1 MKRKVFAYPYIVWMA
16 LFIAVPMVFIFYYAF
31 NVDGSFSFSKA
42 WATLSDISKWRVLW
56 VSIEIAAGTTIFC
69 LLLGYP
75 VAYILSNMR
84 KSVAGFISV
93 LFFVPRWMNFV
104 LRTYAWQAILEYAIP
119 NMLGWTD
126 KTLTGSVWA
135 VMMVLVYNFIPFMV
149 MPLYNSLSKIDRSLI
164 EASNDL
170 GANGRMTF
178 FKVVLPLSVP
188 GIVSGIT
195 MVFIPAITAFTVPAL
210 IGNGNYNLYGNEIEM
225 AFKQAAG
232 SAGSADYSV
241 GSTLAIILL
250 ICVFISTAVMNRFDK
265 DHEEG
270 GNLL

>member
-56 VSIEIAAGTTIFC
+56 VSIEIAAGTTVFC

-84 KSVAGFISV
+84 KSVAAFISV
-93 LFFVPRWMNFV
+93 LFFVPMWMNFV

-149 MPLYNSLSKIDRSLI
+149 MPLYNSLSKIDRSFGRPWC
-164 EASNDL
+164 ERTHDL
-170 GANGRMTF
+170 
-178 FKVVLPLSVP
+178 L
-188 GIVSGIT
+188 
-195 MVFIPAITAFTVPAL
+195 
-210 IGNGNYNLYGNEIEM
+210 
-225 AFKQAAG
+225 
-232 SAGSADYSV
+232 
-241 GSTLAIILL
+241 
-250 ICVFISTAVMNRFDK
+250 
-265 DHEEG
+265 
-270 GNLL
+270 